1 MERERE
7 RNVERVPSVTS
18 GEELTEDDEGNT
30 SALLHGSVEPASGP
44 AWQSLKK
51 ASMRAASWIKALRSG
66 SRVGSM
72 GKPSGA
78 VDGQN
83 EEEGEEDDEE
93 RGRPE
98 TRSRGSTDLTGSAVA
113 VGGATAKAKDWK
125 DEGLA
130 ETRTI
135 ESQGSMETP
144 SLQ

>member
-1 MERERE
+1 MRK
-7 RNVERVPSVTS
+7 VERVPSVTS
-18 GEELTEDDEGNT
+18 GEELTEDDDAHT

-44 AWQSLKK
+44 AWQAIKK

-66 SRVGSM
+66 SRVGSV

-78 VDGQN
+78 WDGQN
-83 EEEGEEDDEE
+83 EEEGQDDDEE

-98 TRSRGSTDLTGSAVA
+98 TGSLGSPDLTVSAVA

-125 DEGLA
+125 EDGVA